1 MIEERLD
8 QLERELAQLKQ
19 RNSKV
24 EADKAWETSPF
35 RVYSICA
42 ITYLVAVALLFAIGA
57 DRPLLGAVVPV
68 IGFLLSTQSLPAIK
82 RWWIKRAFG
91 E

>member
-1 MIEERLD
+1 MIEERVE

-24 EADKAWETSPF
+24 ESDKAWETSPF

-42 ITYLVAVALLFAIGA
+42 ITYLVAVGLLFAIDA
-57 DRPLLGAVVPV
+57 DRPVLGAVVPV
-68 IGFLLSTQSLPAIK
+68 IGFLLSMQSLPAIK
-82 RWWIKRAFG
+82 RWWVKRTFD